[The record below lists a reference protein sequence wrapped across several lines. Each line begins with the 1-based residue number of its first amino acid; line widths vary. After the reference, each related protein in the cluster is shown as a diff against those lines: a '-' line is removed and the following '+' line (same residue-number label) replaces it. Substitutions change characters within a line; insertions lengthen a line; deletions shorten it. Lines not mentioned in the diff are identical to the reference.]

1 MKFDFKNKNIL
12 ITGAS
17 RGIGKSIAKEF
28 HKLGAN
34 ILGTSTT
41 KSLKKNKF
49 ELIKVNFFNK
59 KELKIFCDYL
69 KNKKIDILINNAG
82 INKISSIEKININ
95 DVRNI
100 LYINL
105 EIPTL
110 ITSIV
115 SKNMIK
121 KKNGKIINI
130 SSIFGL
136 ISKEK
141 RSSYSSSKF
150 GILGLTKSSALDL
163 ANKNI
168 LINSIS
174 PGFIDTDLTRKILK
188 ISGMKKIA
196 KTIPMRRLGDIKE
209 VANLSIFLA
218 SNYNTYI
225 TGQNIVIDGGFTIK

>member
-41 KSLKKNKF
+41 KSLKKNRF

-82 INKISSIEKININ
+82 INKISSIENININ

>member
-1 MKFDFKNKNIL
+1 MKLDFKGKNIL

-17 RGIGKSIAKEF
+17 GGIGKSVANEF
-28 HKLGAN
+28 YKLGGN
-34 ILGTSTT
+34 IIGTSTT
-41 KSLKKNKF
+41 KSFKKKRF
-49 ELIKVNFFNK
+49 ELIKVDFFK
-59 KELKIFCDYL
+59 QEELKNFCEYV
-69 KNKKIDILINNAG
+69 KRKKIDILVNNAG
-82 INKISSIEKININ
+82 INKISSINKININ

>member
-1 MKFDFKNKNIL
+1 M
-12 ITGAS
+12 
-17 RGIGKSIAKEF
+17 
-28 HKLGAN
+28 
-34 ILGTSTT
+34 
-41 KSLKKNKF
+41 
-49 ELIKVNFFNK
+49 
-59 KELKIFCDYL
+59 
-69 KNKKIDILINNAG
+69 
-82 INKISSIEKININ
+82 
-95 DVRNI
+95 
-100 LYINL
+100 
-105 EIPTL
+105 
-110 ITSIV
+110 
-115 SKNMIK
+115 
-121 KKNGKIINI
+121 
-130 SSIFGL
+130 